1 MLQADFMGREDR
13 RRNDRCKFL
22 NSIATLCF
30 IFRRVRLADG
40 ATIKILATPIISYL
54 KMLLENSFDE
64 EIEILGTQVN
74 KMSQS

>member
-1 MLQADFMGREDR
+1 MGREDR

-64 EIEILGTQVN
+64 EIEILGTQV
-74 KMSQS
+74 KK